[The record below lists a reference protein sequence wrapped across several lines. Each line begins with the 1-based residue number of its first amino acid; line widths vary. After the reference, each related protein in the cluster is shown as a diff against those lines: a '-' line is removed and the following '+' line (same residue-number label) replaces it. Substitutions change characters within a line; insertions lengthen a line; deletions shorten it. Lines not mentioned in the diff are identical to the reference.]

1 MLKRIW
7 TSGVVLLFGVII
19 SLSTMASA
27 IAQTPLI
34 PFGMGGDNPAS
45 DNART
50 PFQVRFKGFINSR
63 PDPKSLALVS
73 LGIAQYSET
82 YQFEVIEV
90 KAVNH
95 PEHIV
100 NSRQILQQAGKY
112 NVDYN
117 VIGPSHLLS
126 KIAQAQPGTPL
137 QIVGMFQQR
146 RRKLTLLSVDQV
158 TIVRESDPTKALV
171 REGDPTKVLAAE
183 AEAAQKTAPEAV
195 SEQDEQAQKEEEQVA
210 AALQQ
215 RASKSRSF
223 SNLFGLLD

>member
-7 TSGVVLLFGVII
+7 KSGVVLLLGVMI
-19 SLSTMASA
+19 SLSAGAA
-27 IAQTPLI
+27 IAQVPLM
-34 PFGMGGDNPAS
+34 PFSVGGDNPS
-45 DNART
+45 SENART

-63 PDPKSLALVS
+63 PDSKSLALVS
-73 LGIAQYSET
+73 LGIAKYSET

-90 KAVNH
+90 KAVDH
-95 PEHIV
+95 PEYIV

-112 NVDYN
+112 HVDYN

-137 QIVGMFQQR
+137 QIVAMFQQR

-158 TIVRESDPTKALV
+158 TIVREDDPTKTLV
-171 REGDPTKVLAAE
+171 REGDPTKVMAAEEAAAE
-183 AEAAQKTAPEAV
+183 AA
-195 SEQDEQAQKEEEQVA
+195 SEQGEQKEQEEKEEKQVTA
-210 AALQQ
+210 AIQKQ
-215 RASKSRSF
+215 ASKSRSF